1 MGGFGALIVALG
13 FFFFE
18 WRHAPPHASKTYRIL
33 ALIGAL
39 TLFTDW
45 IIRTYYSDSQALADV
60 MSIISA
66 VGLGMM
72 VIFGALYV
80 RSRQR
85 SVS

>member
-13 FFFFE
+13 LFFFE
-18 WRHAPPHASKTYRIL
+18 WRHAPPHTSKTYRVL

-45 IIRTYYSDSQALADV
+45 IIRTYFSDSQILADV
-60 MSIISA
+60 MSVIWP
-66 VGLGMM
+66 VGFGMM

-85 SVS
+85 STS